1 MTAWHHYS
9 ELNACIETQTDWTGE
24 HVTGTFLIVSMIDD
38 RCELDTAVCKLSIAE
53 ARELAFELLAVA
65 DCAEHGTRKRGPQ
78 R

>member
-9 ELNACIETQTDWTGE
+9 ELNACIETQTDWTGD
-24 HVTGTFLIVSMIDD
+24 HVTDRFVIVSMTDD
-38 RCELDTAVCKLSIAE
+38 RCELDTAVCKLSIPE

-65 DCAEHGTRKRGPQ
+65 EVADHGTRTRGEQ